1 MEEKIILSRYLWMGP
16 KIKLEMSLI
25 PSNKEQGEQHIN
37 VVIKQATLKYSASFL
52 NFLSGL

>member
-1 MEEKIILSRYLWMGP
+1 MEEKIIVSRYLWMGP

-25 PSNKEQGEQHIN
+25 PSNKGQGEQHIN
-37 VVIKQATLKYSASFL
+37 VVTKQATLKYSASFL

>member
-1 MEEKIILSRYLWMGP
+1 MEEKIIFSRYLWMGP

-52 NFLSGL
+52 TFFSGL

>member
-1 MEEKIILSRYLWMGP
+1 MEEKIIVSRYLWMGP

-25 PSNKEQGEQHIN
+25 PSNKGQGEKHIN